1 MSLLRPQATRL
12 AAAALLS
19 GLCLSVTAPAGH
31 AAAVDPTQERAI
43 EAFQS
48 RFVSDERGDAE
59 TSAKVPSDYQQAIDI
74 DSANATGILYD
85 DGARELHLTSV
96 FTEGTPTADEN
107 FARVLTASFKSG
119 KKRVLISAFYNH
131 EQDAPGTAVMING
144 KPVYDCGSSAVVDDS
159 VPTGT
164 DSTYYAYS
172 IVIPSTCLTK
182 PDKPLRAK
190 KVSIGWM
197 TRITTQ
203 DGTEIITSD
212 IADLTDSK
220 PIKL

>member
-1 MSLLRPQATRL
+1 MRDVDFECLPSNAHHRERL
-12 AAAALLS
+12 ILPYLDIDLKYYDL
-19 GLCLSVTAPAGH
+19 GV
-31 AAAVDPTQERAI
+31 EKR
-43 EAFQS
+43 
-48 RFVSDERGDAE
+48 DETNDQI
-59 TSAKVPSDYQQAIDI
+59 TI

>member
-1 MSLLRPQATRL
+1 MSELPKTYEPQAIEDKWYAQWISENAF
-12 AAAALLS
+12 AANPES
-19 GLCLSVTAPAGH
+19 
-31 AAAVDPTQERAI
+31 
-43 EAFQS
+43 
-48 RFVSDERGDAE
+48 
-59 TSAKVPSDYQQAIDI
+59 
-74 DSANATGILYD
+74 N
-85 DGARELHLTSV
+85 
-96 FTEGTPTADEN
+96 
-107 FARVLTASFKSG
+107 
-119 KKRVLISAFYNH
+119 
-131 EQDAPGTAVMING
+131 
-144 KPVYDCGSSAVVDDS
+144 KP
-159 VPTGT
+159 
-164 DSTYYAYS
+164 AYS